1 MLAKVMAEAVGG
13 CRPDCVVIG
22 ASAAGSMFGSESA
35 FLDGRQ
41 LSHCH
46 GGRQGEDSSLWLFV
60 GKRKEM
66 TWLPV

>member
-13 CRPDCVVIG
+13 RRPDCVVIG
-22 ASAAGSMFGSESA
+22 ASSAGSMFGSESA

-41 LSHCH
+41 PSHCH
-46 GGRQGEDSSLWLFV
+46 DGRNEDSSLWLFV